1 MTLSGLGSFCRL
13 LFAALIVLSAGGV
26 AFAQRGAASGQV
38 SPGSAAL
45 QAPGPMT
52 QGQAN
57 PVPPAD
63 IPNVPQSAPG
73 PTILAPGVFPP
84 PLPPV
89 PLSQP
94 PSVAPQAA
102 PALRPGEIALATA
115 ARFGRD
121 APQITS
127 GLHWRVY
134 ADKPDQNGV
143 FRVIKEDRSAQP
155 TFALP
160 RGGYVVHVSFGLAHA
175 VKAVQLRGDARE
187 IFDIAAGGLSLKGQ
201 VGDVRIP
208 SGQIAFDIYK
218 GSQFDPGDRRPI
230 VSNVSTGE
238 LALLPE
244 GTYYILSKYGDSNSV
259 VRSDIRVQAGKLTD
273 VTVTHRAAAI
283 MFKLVS
289 RKGGEALAN
298 TDWAVVSP
306 AGDTITESK
315 GAFPRVILAEGE
327 YRVIAKND
335 DRVYQQDLKVIT
347 GVDGEIE
354 VLAR

>member
-1 MTLSGLGSFCRL
+1 
-13 LFAALIVLSAGGV
+13 
-26 AFAQRGAASGQV
+26 
-38 SPGSAAL
+38 
-45 QAPGPMT
+45 
-52 QGQAN
+52 
-57 PVPPAD
+57 
-63 IPNVPQSAPG
+63 
-73 PTILAPGVFPP
+73 VFPP
-84 PLPPV
+84 PPEPAPLPLPP
-89 PLSQP
+89 SP
-94 PSVAPQAA
+94 PQQTG
-102 PALRPGEIALATA
+102 PALRPGEIAFAA
-115 ARFGRD
+115 VARFGRD
-121 APQITS
+121 APQITA

-134 ADKPDQNGV
+134 ADRPDQTGA
-143 FRVIKEDRSAQP
+143 FRVVKEDRSAQP

-160 RGGYVVHVSFGLAHA
+160 RGGYVVHVSFGLASA
-175 VKAVQLRGDARE
+175 VKAVQLRGDTRE
-187 IFDIAAGGLSLKGQ
+187 VFEIPAGGLALKGQ

-218 GSQFDPGDRRPI
+218 GSQFDPGERRPI

-238 LALLPE
+238 TALMPE

-283 MFKLVS
+283 MLKLVS

-298 TDWAVVSP
+298 TDWAVLSP

-327 YRVIAKND
+327 YKVIAKND

>member
-1 MTLSGLGSFCRL
+1 MKVIGSRPPRRL
-13 LFAALIVLSAGGV
+13 LTTSLLILAAVGGGETL
-26 AFAQRGAASGQV
+26 AQSRSGQ
-38 SPGSAAL
+38 SAL
-45 QAPGPMT
+45 QAPGPAS
-52 QGQAN
+52 QAQAL

-63 IPNVPQSAPG
+63 IPNVPQPPPG
-73 PTILAPGVFPP
+73 PTIITPGSVFPP
-84 PLPPV
+84 PPAPTQAPLALPP
-89 PLSQP
+89 SP
-94 PSVAPQAA
+94 PQQAA
-102 PALRPGEIALATA
+102 PSLRPGEMTLATI

-121 APQITS
+121 APQITA

-134 ADKPDQNGV
+134 ADKPDQSGA
-143 FRVIKEDRSAQP
+143 FRIIKEDRAAQP

-160 RGGYVVHVSFGLAHA
+160 RGGYVVHVSFGLASA
-175 VKAVQLRGDARE
+175 VKAVQLRSDTRE
-187 IFDIAAGGLSLKGQ
+187 VFEIPAGGLALKGQ

-208 SGQIAFDIYK
+208 SGQISFDIYK
-218 GSQFDPGDRRPI
+218 GSQFDPGERRP
-230 VSNVSTGE
+230 VAANVLTGDV
-238 LALLPE
+238 ALLPE
-244 GTYYILSKYGDSNSV
+244 GTYYILSKYGDGNSV

-273 VTVTHRAAAI
+273 VTVTHRAASI

-289 RKGGEALAN
+289 RRGGEALAN

-327 YRVIAKND
+327 YKVIARND
-335 DRVYQQDLKVIT
+335 DKVYQQDLRVIT

>member
-1 MTLSGLGSFCRL
+1 MSMIGSCTNGLRL
-13 LFAALIVLSAGGV
+13 AALLLSVVQVDLAV
-26 AFAQRGAASGQV
+26 AQTRS
-38 SPGSAAL
+38 L
-45 QAPGPMT
+45 QAPGPAS
-52 QGQAN
+52 QSQLSPN

-63 IPNVPQSAPG
+63 IPNVPQPAPG

-84 PLPPV
+84 PLPPTQA

-94 PSVAPQAA
+94 PAPPPQAG
-102 PALRPGEIALATA
+102 PTLRPGEIALATV

-127 GLHWRVY
+127 GLHWRIY
-134 ADKPDQNGV
+134 PDRPDQGGA

-155 TFALP
+155 SFALP
-160 RGGYVVHVSFGLAHA
+160 RGNYVVHVSFGLASA
-175 VKAVQLRGDARE
+175 ARTVQLRGDSRE
-187 IFDIAAGGLSLKGQ
+187 VFEIPAGGLALKGQ

-208 SGQIAFDIYK
+208 TGQISFDIYK
-218 GSQFDPGDRRPI
+218 GSQFDPGERRPI
-230 VSNVSTGE
+230 ASNVSTGE
-238 LALLPE
+238 IALLPE
-244 GTYYILSKYGDSNSV
+244 GTYYILSKYGDGNSV

-298 TDWAVVSP
+298 TDWAVLSP
-306 AGDTITESK
+306 AGDTIGESR
-315 GAFPRVILAEGE
+315 GAFPRMILAEGE
-327 YRVIAKND
+327 YKVVARND
-335 DRVYQQDLKVIT
+335 DKVYQHDLKVIT

>member
-1 MTLSGLGSFCRL
+1 MTRSGSYPFGRL
-13 LFAALIVLSAGGV
+13 LPVVLFVAGLAADASAQSRLGG
-26 AFAQRGAASGQV
+26 
-38 SPGSAAL
+38 PAAL
-45 QAPGPMT
+45 QSPGQMT
-52 QGQAN
+52 QGQSA
-57 PVPPAD
+57 PIPPGE
-63 IPNVPQSAPG
+63 IPNVPQPAPG
-73 PTILAPGVFPP
+73 PTIIAPGVFPP
-84 PLPPV
+84 PPPP
-89 PLSQP
+89 PLAQP
-94 PSVAPQAA
+94 PAPPAQA
-102 PALRPGEIALATA
+102 PALRAGEVRLSVM
-115 ARFGRD
+115 ARFGAN

-134 ADKPDQNGV
+134 PDRPDANGA
-143 FRVIKEDRSAQP
+143 FRVLKEDRSAHP
-155 TFALP
+155 VFALP
-160 RGGYVVHVSFGLAHA
+160 RGSYVVHVTFGLAQA
-175 VKAVQLRGDARE
+175 VKAVQLRGDTRE
-187 IFDIAAGGLSLKGQ
+187 VFEIPAGGLALKGQ

-208 SGQIAFDIYK
+208 PGQISFDIFP
-218 GSQFDPGDRRPI
+218 GSQFDPGERRPI
-230 VSNVSTGE
+230 VSNMGTGDV
-238 LALLPE
+238 ALLPE

-289 RKGGEALAN
+289 RRGGEALAN
-298 TDWAVVSP
+298 TEWAVVSP

-327 YRVIAKND
+327 YRVIARND

>member
-1 MTLSGLGSFCRL
+1 MSGSRCYLVSLLALAVVLG
-13 LFAALIVLSAGGV
+13 ATGQASA
-26 AFAQRGAASGQV
+26 QSRG
-38 SPGSAAL
+38 PGPAAL
-45 QAPGPMT
+45 QAPGPAA
-52 QGQAN
+52 QNN

-63 IPNVPQSAPG
+63 IPNVPQPPPG

-84 PLPPV
+84 PPPA
-89 PLSQP
+89 PLMQP
-94 PSVAPQAA
+94 PAPPPQAG
-102 PALRPGEIALATA
+102 PALRPGEIALTA
-115 ARFGRD
+115 MARFGRD

-134 ADKPDQNGV
+134 ADRPDQSGA
-143 FRVIKEDRSAQP
+143 FRIVKEDRSAQP

-160 RGGYVVHVSFGLAHA
+160 RGGYVVHVSFGLASA
-175 VKAVQLRGDARE
+175 VRAVQVRSDARE
-187 IFDIAAGGLSLKGQ
+187 VFEIPAGGLTLKGQ

-208 SGQIAFDIYK
+208 TAQISYDIYS
-218 GSQFDPGDRRPI
+218 GSQFDPGERRPI
-230 VSNVSTGE
+230 VSNMSTGE
-238 LALLPE
+238 IALLPE
-244 GTYYILSKYGDSNSV
+244 GTYYILSKYGDGNSV

-283 MFKLVS
+283 MFRLVS

-327 YRVIAKND
+327 YRVIARND

>member
-1 MTLSGLGSFCRL
+1 MTLPGSRPLCRL
-13 LFAALIVLSAGGV
+13 LSALLIVL
-26 AFAQRGAASGQV
+26 GAASAALAQ
-38 SPGSAAL
+38 SRAPGPAAL
-45 QAPGPMT
+45 QAPGPVT

-63 IPNVPQSAPG
+63 IPNVPQPAPG

-84 PLPPV
+84 PLPT
-89 PLSQP
+89 PLTQP
-94 PSVAPQAA
+94 PSPPQQAA
-102 PALRPGEIALATA
+102 PTLRPGEMALAA
-115 ARFGRD
+115 IARFGRD

-134 ADKPDQNGV
+134 ADKPDQSGA

-160 RGGYVVHVSFGLAHA
+160 RGGYVVHVSFGLASA

-187 IFDIAAGGLSLKGQ
+187 VFEIPAGGLSLKGQ

-208 SGQIAFDIYK
+208 SAQISFDIYK
-218 GSQFDPGDRRPI
+218 GSQFDPGERRPLL
-230 VSNVSTGE
+230 SNMTTGE
-238 LALLPE
+238 VALLPE

-259 VRSDIRVQAGKLTD
+259 VRSDIRVQAAKLTD

-306 AGDTITESK
+306 AGDTITESR

-327 YRVIAKND
+327 YRVIARNE

>member
-1 MTLSGLGSFCRL
+1 MTLPGSRPHCHL
-13 LFAALIVLSAGGV
+13 LSALLIVL
-26 AFAQRGAASGQV
+26 GAASAASAQ
-38 SPGSAAL
+38 SRTPGPAAL
-45 QAPGPMT
+45 QAPGPVT
-52 QGQAN
+52 QSQAN

-63 IPNVPQSAPG
+63 IPNVPQPAPG

-84 PLPPV
+84 PLPT
-89 PLSQP
+89 PLTQP
-94 PSVAPQAA
+94 PSPPQQAA
-102 PALRPGEIALATA
+102 PTLRPGEMALATM

-134 ADKPDQNGV
+134 ADKPDQSGA

-160 RGGYVVHVSFGLAHA
+160 RGGYVVHVSFGLASA

-187 IFDIAAGGLSLKGQ
+187 VFEIPAGGLSLKGQ

-208 SGQIAFDIYK
+208 SAQISFDIYK
-218 GSQFDPGDRRPI
+218 GSQFDPGERRPL
-230 VSNVSTGE
+230 VSNMTTGE
-238 LALLPE
+238 VALLPE

-259 VRSDIRVQAGKLTD
+259 VRSDIRVQAAKLTD

-306 AGDTITESK
+306 AGDTITESR

-327 YRVIAKND
+327 YRVIARNE
-335 DRVYQQDLKVIT
+335 DRVYQHDLKVIT

>member
-1 MTLSGLGSFCRL
+1 MTLPGSRPLCRL
-13 LFAALIVLSAGGV
+13 LLTLLIVL
-26 AFAQRGAASGQV
+26 GAASAASAQ
-38 SPGSAAL
+38 SRAPGPAAL
-45 QAPGPMT
+45 QAPGPVT
-52 QGQAN
+52 QSQAN

-63 IPNVPQSAPG
+63 IPNVPQPAPG

-84 PLPPV
+84 PLPT
-89 PLSQP
+89 PLTQP
-94 PSVAPQAA
+94 PSPLQQAA
-102 PALRPGEIALATA
+102 PTLRPGEMALATM

-134 ADKPDQNGV
+134 ADKPDQSGA

-160 RGGYVVHVSFGLAHA
+160 RGGYVVHVSFGLASA

-187 IFDIAAGGLSLKGQ
+187 VFEIPAGGLSLKGQ

-208 SGQIAFDIYK
+208 SAQISFDIYK
-218 GSQFDPGDRRPI
+218 GSQFDPGERRPL
-230 VSNVSTGE
+230 VSNMTTGE
-238 LALLPE
+238 VALLPE

-259 VRSDIRVQAGKLTD
+259 VRSDIRVQAAKLTE

-306 AGDTITESK
+306 AGDTITESR

-327 YRVIAKND
+327 YRVIARNE